1 MNVLQKALE
10 KATAKLPA
18 LFLQNLISKK
28 LREQGVRPPKGLSEK
43 IAEHFLA
50 GNRESFRYNGR
61 NLPKDIRLTFTE
73 SDADELTRAIDRF
86 AETQFSA
93 VILDVA
99 RRTAKSVLKDLR
111 CRWPSENTLQ
121 EADLS
126 GFRER
131 LEERWGKPIGQLRM
145 LLTMSREWCRGAHE
159 RESAGKSNKSAD
171 VRGLLIRLLVRA
183 CQVTDEIVCLLE
195 NGFADGAMA
204 RWRTLHEIAVV
215 AAVISEHGGSM
226 AERYLAHQAVESK
239 RAMDKYLACYKQLGY
254 KPLSARAQRK
264 VLTNYNEAVAQYGN
278 SFKSD
283 YGWAASHLKKE
294 RPTFADL
301 ESAAGRA
308 EMRAH
313 YQMGNDNV
321 HAGVKSMFVRLGLLL
336 EDYTGLLSGR
346 SNAGLTEP
354 GQNTAHTL
362 ARLSVLVCMS
372 EPNFDDLVVGQM
384 MLTLRDEIPRS
395 FHEAEKRLRRDDK
408 ESRLTLDGDAL
419 QRAE

>member
-10 KATAKLPA
+10 DATAKLPA

-28 LREQGVRPPKGLSEK
+28 LQEHGVTPPKGLSEK

-50 GNRESFRYNGR
+50 GNREPFRYNGR
-61 NLPKDIRLTFTE
+61 NFPKDVRLTFTE
-73 SDADELTRAIDRF
+73 LDADELTQAINRF
-86 AETQFSA
+86 CETQFSK
-93 VILDVA
+93 IIPDVA
-99 RRTAKSVLKDLR
+99 CRTAKSVLKDLK
-111 CRWPSENTLQ
+111 CRWPNEHTLQ
-121 EADLS
+121 EGDLS

-131 LEERWGKPIGQLRM
+131 LEERWGKPVGQLRM
-145 LLTMSREWCRGAHE
+145 LLTMSREWCQDAHQ
-159 RESAGKSNKSAD
+159 RESARKSNKSAK

-183 CQVTDEIVCLLE
+183 CQVTDEIICLLE

-215 AAVISEHGGSM
+215 AAVISAHGESA

-254 KPLSARAQRK
+254 KPLPAREQRK
-264 VLTNYNEAVAQYGN
+264 VLTNYDKSVAQYGN

-321 HAGVKSMFVRLGLLL
+321 HAGIKSMFIRLGLL

-354 GQNTAHTL
+354 GQNTAQTL
-362 ARLSVLVCMS
+362 TQLSVLVCMS

-384 MLTLRDEIPRS
+384 MVTLRDEIPRS
-395 FHEAEKRLRRDDK
+395 FYEADKGLRRDDK
-408 ESRLTLDGDAL
+408 ECRPTAGDAL